1 MKTNAGS
8 AKGAPVKAVV
18 LTGNG
23 VSNKQEEVAAPLLL
37 LPMAPADKEETK
49 SIPKEEGKPAAKE
62 EAETAT
68 KKEEKS
74 QFSQIFHK
82 KMSIDELTDK
92 ADRVYLLRQK
102 FQTIR
107 DKRKQL
113 ESFTISHETD
123 NAQLTLVDAKH
134 LTITTSN
141 PVAIGKLLADWM
153 KDLNESLE
161 KVESDIRLELEMLN

>member
-8 AKGAPVKAVV
+8 AKGAQAKAVV

-23 VSNKQEEVAAPLLL
+23 VSNNKQEEAVAPLL
-37 LPMAPADKEETK
+37 LPMAPVDKEEIK
-49 SIPKEEGKPAAKE
+49 PIPKEEGKPVAKE
-62 EAETAT
+62 
-68 KKEEKS
+68 EEKS

-107 DKRKQL
+107 EKRKQL
-113 ESFTISHETD
+113 ENFTISHETD
-123 NAQLTLVDAKH
+123 NAQLTLVDANQ

-161 KVESDIRLELEMLN
+161 KVEGEIRLELETLN